1 MSEPTEEEL
10 AEWWDCTVAAQP
22 RRVRDGDIRRLIEA
36 LRSSRARVEE
46 LEALLNSA
54 TQECVTSAQRIE
66 ELERATGEYVEV
78 RRVINK
84 NSGSGSK
91 WDHREARRWADKSA
105 AAFEALRQALHHTP
119 KDGTH
124 S

>member
-10 AEWWDCTVAAQP
+10 AEWRQRAGIAAYQGN
-22 RRVRDGDIRRLIEA
+22 RETADIIRRLIEA

-46 LEALLNSA
+46 LEALLKSA

-66 ELERATGEYVEV
+66 ELERAAGEYVEV
-78 RRVINK
+78 RRVINE
-84 NSGSGSK
+84 NSGSGTK

-119 KDGTH
+119 KEG
-124 S
+124 